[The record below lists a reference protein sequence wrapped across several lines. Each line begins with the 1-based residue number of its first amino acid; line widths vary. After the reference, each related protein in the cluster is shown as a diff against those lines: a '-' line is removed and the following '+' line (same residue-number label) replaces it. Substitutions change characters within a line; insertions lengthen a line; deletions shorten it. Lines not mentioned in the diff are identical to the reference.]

1 MKKIITL
8 LTMVFMLAMSCVA
21 FAATDISSGSVQ
33 AEGYGNP
40 NQLVGPGYRA
50 AKIDAMRNLLEAVHN
65 VQIDSKTVVEYNI
78 TTLDVIDAKINGVLN
93 GAREVK
99 RWQDADGGYH
109 MIVEMGLYGGAGSL
123 ADVIVPQVQQVPL
136 PEPSI
141 FQNTT
146 TTTTTSTTTAINSA
160 PVDTYSPVVPVTAP
174 VRGNYTGLI
183 VDCTGLG
190 LSTAMAPGI
199 YSENQSVVYGLQ
211 HVSHEQVIS
220 RGYVG
225 YSNGMSN
232 VSRAGSNPL
241 IVKATGL
248 RDHAIRPVISDADAM
263 TVLSENKA
271 TGFLNNGNVVFMR

>member
-33 AEGYGNP
+33 AEGFGAP
-40 NQLVGPGYRA
+40 NQPVGPGYRA
-50 AKIDAMRNLLEAVHN
+50 AKADAMRNILEEIKEVN
-65 VQIDSKTVVEYNI
+65 IDSETTVEYGL
-78 TTLDVIDAKINGVLN
+78 TTSDVIRTKVNGALK

-99 RWQDADGGYH
+99 RWRDAEGYH
-109 MIVEMGLYGGAGSL
+109 VVMELGVFGGAGSL
-123 ADVIVPQVQQVPL
+123 ADAVIPSVPQVDL

-146 TTTTTSTTTAINSA
+146 TTTTSTTTTTNIPS
-160 PVDTYSPVVPVTAP
+160 SPVVPVTAP